1 MNRHLA
7 LSVPCLVLLFSCS
20 NEPPKQQPDES
31 PKSEFVQTIQPI
43 LRSELINSESLALH
57 LPLFSKEKTKSGTNK
72 NKTMWKIKG
81 FEFAKFEVIGDNQ
94 KDADLLGWNMAE
106 FDDKGNY
113 IEHLS
118 SKNSQEFYEL
128 VLSQFIDNPKEICQA
143 IRAELKANG
152 FITAAYKVG
161 DLSIE
166 SDGQFFFI
174 RRISRNH

>member
-1 MNRHLA
+1 MKRHFA
-7 LSVPCLVLLFSCS
+7 LFVTYLVLLFSCS

-31 PKSEFVQTIQPI
+31 PKAEFVQTVQPI
-43 LRSELINSESLALH
+43 LRSELINSDSLALH
-57 LPLFSKEKTKSGTNK
+57 LPLYSRKNTKSGTDK

-81 FEFAKFEVIGDNQ
+81 FELAKFEVIGDNQ
-94 KDADLLGWNMAE
+94 EDADLLGWNMAE
-106 FDDKGNY
+106 YDDKDNY

-118 SKNSQEFYEL
+118 TKKTQEFFEL

-152 FITAAYKVG
+152 FTTAAYNVG